1 MVAEKEGAAITCRA
15 STRAWAWVMLN
26 VNHHRGDPPPPAMPH
41 ARAARA
47 SIHPNISSSR
57 YTNDDGDDTEP
68 EEDAPTPRPVHRTA
82 SKKRLSDVY
91 APDHDESFT
100 SDPGRVPLQ
109 SVNMND
115 DMAEKRRR
123 RKSAKVAMAV
133 QISEPSEAGPSS
145 EGATA
150 EQGSADAPTGAT
162 AHARTKQQLL
172 SVAQA
177 PIINVPLDV
186 MSSNFEEWMKMATDN
201 VRRPSIRASIPPL

>member
-1 MVAEKEGAAITCRA
+1 MPRSGGHVEGVD
-15 STRAWAWVMLN
+15 AWMDVSAVE
-26 VNHHRGDPPPPAMPH
+26 REPSPSAPAMPP
-41 ARAARA
+41 ARA
-47 SIHPNISSSR
+47 SRPSTHQRHSD
-57 YTNDDGDDTEP
+57 DDGDDTEP
-68 EEDAPTPRPVHRTA
+68 EEDAPTPRPVHRTT

-91 APDHDESFT
+91 GPEHDESFT
-100 SDPGRVPLQ
+100 SESGRVPLQ

-133 QISEPSEAGPSS
+133 QISDSAEAGPSS

-150 EQGSADAPTGAT
+150 APGGADAPNGTI
-162 AHARTKQQLL
+162 AHSRTKQQLL

-201 VRRPSIRASIPPL
+201 VRQSSIRTTHL

>member
-1 MVAEKEGAAITCRA
+1 MPPRAPRVSARENAAK
-15 STRAWAWVMLN
+15 
-26 VNHHRGDPPPPAMPH
+26 H
-41 ARAARA
+41 
-47 SIHPNISSSR
+47 
-57 YTNDDGDDTEP
+57 NDDDGGDTEP

-91 APDHDESFT
+91 APEHDESFT
-100 SDPGRVPLQ
+100 SDSGRTPLQ

-123 RKSAKVAMAV
+123 RKSAKVAMAA

-150 EQGSADAPTGAT
+150 EQGGADAPTGAA
-162 AHARTKQQLL
+162 AHLRTKQQLM

-201 VRRPSIRASIPPL
+201 VRRSLIPIHAVANDRLETAENQRSQLMELCAHRLLPRHVLAAQ